1 MSDILSVLLS
11 GQKSKTIN
19 KHIVVVE
26 MTNKHALELEMK
38 KEINKRKTECDRSGN
53 LVNDKFNLQEPGPD

>member
-1 MSDILSVLLS
+1 M
-11 GQKSKTIN
+11 
-19 KHIVVVE
+19 VE